1 MNGLCLTNPV
11 INAGEILKV
20 MLDGNFPEG
29 TRTVRRDI
37 LDGNGRKIG
46 EKVIQTYSSG
56 KNRPSKEL
64 VKSSYPPVNI
74 YTDGD
79 EKLIFEFA
87 CAGYDPANISF
98 EVNKEDHNYINLVLS
113 SGSSI
118 DDDSCETDENDDK
131 KESKKESEKE
141 VRVYEVE
148 GFKIKDTKVPFFVDN
163 SRYNIETPTVE
174 IKNGVV
180 KITFEPKR
188 INFNPK
194 LIS

>member
-87 CAGYDPANISF
+87 CAGYDPTNISF

-113 SGSSI
+113 SGSSVE
-118 DDDSCETDENDDK
+118 DNSCETDEADD
-131 KESKKESEKE
+131 KKESEKE

-163 SRYNIETPTVE
+163 SMYNIETPTVE

-180 KITFEPKR
+180 RIAFEPKK
-188 INFNPK
+188 IKFEPI

>member
-1 MNGLCLTNPV
+1 MSGLCLSTNPV

-29 TRTVRRDI
+29 SRTVRRDI

-87 CAGYDPANISF
+87 CAGYDPENISF

-113 SGSSI
+113 SGSSVEEN
-118 DDDSCETDENDDK
+118 SCETDEADD
-131 KESKKESEKE
+131 KKESEKE

-180 KITFEPKR
+180 KIAFEPKR
-188 INFNPK
+188 INFKPK